1 MGGVVRALG
10 VLVRA
15 IGKNVGFTM
24 SCRYV
29 PSRESS

>member
-15 IGKNVGFTM
+15 IGNVGFTM